1 MRKRIMQAVKKKIQ
15 DEIKVID
22 KFYKQY
28 SSDDDASASYNRSR
42 VS

>member
-1 MRKRIMQAVKKKIQ
+1 MRKRIIQAVKKKIR

-28 SSDDDASASYNRSR
+28 KADNDPSVSYNRSR